1 MNEIT
6 QLAREFSTS
15 HRKLRTL
22 NSRTAVEVSPL
33 TRKITFPTLNELRL
47 QHHLGKFFDQIEKS
61 DVSFEEGFAR
71 ACASAQV
78 SVTWATRHLK
88 SKKYKRWEADRWSEV
103 AAREGLTQGYL
114 AEKIRKGIDGLV
126 KYDDSQ
132 KFCIDQATRRV
143 WPEVSKIEHEVTQK
157 DASSMDELMKA
168 RDEVNELEKKLRDA
182 VSIPT
187 SAVPEA
193 LGKAH
198 E

>member
-22 NSRTAVEVSPL
+22 NSRTAVDVSPL
-33 TRKITFPTLNELRL
+33 TRKVTFPTLNELRL
-47 QHHLGKFFDQIEKS
+47 QHHLGKFFDQIEQS

-71 ACASAQV
+71 ACAAAQV
-78 SVTWATRHLK
+78 TVKWATGHLK
-88 SKKYKRWEADRWSEV
+88 SKKYKRWEADRWQEV

-114 AEKIRKGIDGLV
+114 AEKIKRGIEGLV

-143 WPEVSKIEHEVTQK
+143 WPEVSKIEQK
-157 DASSMDELMKA
+157 IIQEDASSMDELLKA
-168 RDEVNELEKKLRDA
+168 RDEVDDLEKKLRAA

-187 SAVPEA
+187 SAVPESS
-193 LGKAH
+193 GKAH